1 LPGRFFIDH
10 TVFLETAVEFQEV
23 SLAYNGRPILAN
35 FSLAIARGETV
46 ALLGRSGSGKT
57 TALRLIPRLIA
68 PTSGRV
74 LVDGRDVRDWDL
86 IDLRRRIGYVNQSG
100 GLFPHLTV
108 MENVSLVARVEK
120 RPDHQVRAAEV
131 LRTAGLDPL
140 EFANRYP
147 HQLSGGQRQRA
158 GVARALM
165 LDPPILLFDE
175 PFSALDP
182 VLRLGLQR
190 QFAELRARL
199 NKTAVFVT
207 HDLHEAERVGDRI
220 ALLAGGKLDSIT
232 PAREFALGATEEA
245 RAFQEAFCP
254 PRF

>member
-1 LPGRFFIDH
+1 
-10 TVFLETAVEFQEV
+10 LETAIEFQGV
-23 SLAYNGRPILAN
+23 SVSYGHRPVLID
-35 FSLAIARGETV
+35 FSLAIAPGETV

-57 TALRLIPRLIA
+57 TALRLILRLID
-68 PTSGRV
+68 PDSGSV
-74 LVDGRDVRDWDL
+74 AVNGRDVRAWDPVAL
-86 IDLRRRIGYVNQSG
+86 KRRIGYVNQSG

-108 MENVSLVARVEK
+108 MENVSLVARLEK
-120 RPDHQVRAAEV
+120 RPDQAARAAEV
-131 LRTAGLDPL
+131 LHLAGLDPVQ
-140 EFANRYP
+140 FASRYP
-147 HQLSGGQRQRA
+147 DELSGGQRQRA

-182 VLRLGLQR
+182 VLRLALQR
-190 QFAELRARL
+190 QFADLRARL
-199 NKTAVFVT
+199 HKTALFVT

-220 ALLAGGKLDSIT
+220 ALLADGRLDCLT
-232 PAREFALGATEEA
+232 AAGEFALGVTAEA